1 MDWMRGKR
9 SPQESMFVTVSLDK
23 MVEARMPSDHPL
35 RRIKAYSEDVL
46 KSLNDDFESL
56 YAKGGRPSIP
66 PEQILLALLWQALFS
81 IRSER
86 LLEDVMRYDLRCRWF
101 VGLRLDEEPWDH
113 STFSRARESLR
124 LQALT
129 QMFFEKHVE
138 FLRAEGLASSD
149 HLSVDGTLLEAHAS
163 QKSFVLKDDFDDDG
177 NPPPAGPGGRNGW
190 VDFKGKKRS
199 NETHRSVTDP
209 EARLASKGAGA
220 KPCHELDVVT
230 ENRNNLVVD
239 FTISAPGGSAERENA
254 RALVGLLIAR
264 GHKPKTV
271 GADRGYSNGD
281 DLVLA
286 FDNMGVTPHF
296 AVRDD
301 RPNSL
306 ARVPSGDSGYEV
318 SMRKRMQIEEV
329 FAYAKC
335 IAGLA
340 KLRVCGTLR
349 AFGQAGIALAAYNLT
364 RHASLT
370 RA

>member
-1 MDWMRGKR
+1 
-9 SPQESMFVTVSLDK
+9 MFITVSIDK
-23 MVEARMPSDHPL
+23 MVEAQMPPDHPL
-35 RRIKAYSEDVL
+35 RRIKAYSESVL
-46 KSLNDDFESL
+46 KSLNDDFDAL
-56 YAKGGRPSIP
+56 YAKNGRPSVP

-101 VGLRLDEEPWDH
+101 VGIRLDEDPWDH

-124 LQALT
+124 LQALS
-129 QMFFEKHVE
+129 QMFFERHVE
-138 FLRAEGLASSD
+138 FLRAEGLTSSD
-149 HLSVDGTLLEAHAS
+149 HLSIDGTLLEAHAS
-163 QKSFVLKDDFDDDG
+163 QKSFVPKDEFDGDG
-177 NPPPAGPGGRNGW
+177 NPPPAGPGGRNAW

-199 NETHRSVTDP
+199 NDTHRSVTDP

-220 KPCHELDVVT
+220 KPCHELDIVT

-239 FTISAPGGSAERENA
+239 FTVSAPGGSAERDNA
-254 RALVGLLIAR
+254 LALVSLLVTR
-264 GHKPKTV
+264 GYAPKTV

-286 FDNMGVTPHF
+286 LDKMGVTPHF

-306 ARVPSGDSGYEV
+306 ARATVNESGYEV
-318 SMRKRMQIEEV
+318 SIRKRMRIEEV
-329 FAYAKC
+329 FGYVKR

-349 AFGQAGIALAAYNLT
+349 VFGQAAIALAAYNLT

-370 RA
+370 HA